1 MQLWKW
7 FFKPLIILIV
17 IYYSIRFLISAFSE
31 NGTERLFTILI
42 LSVTIFF
49 ILANLAGDLLSKV
62 RIKILS
68 KLSKKVK
75 FKVLIIGKIIDYLA
89 VLALGAVFYAFWEK
103 DAVLVSIL
111 IILLLVERINNIIK
125 EDKINCKN

>member
-1 MQLWKW
+1 M
-7 FFKPLIILIV
+7 